1 MVACRS
7 MVPTVAGVGAFTSV
21 RLAQLPGAV
30 SPTSARR
37 VVVILGSMWQIS
49 AIAALL
55 IVAYIGYL
63 SSLLLNAPKPPAT
76 RGDEDHG
83 VGDAAAGQ
91 GPPPL
96 PQRSLG
102 MVVVGLV
109 LALIAVGVAVMAA
122 IFDHGEPRYA
132 FMWMAALPIAGA
144 LVGIAQLLVL
154 LSVPKEL
161 RSPSIEPF
169 VWLLGLGLLGVG
181 ACYGSLVL

>member
-1 MVACRS
+1 
-7 MVPTVAGVGAFTSV
+7 
-21 RLAQLPGAV
+21 
-30 SPTSARR
+30 
-37 VVVILGSMWQIS
+37 MWQIS

-63 SSLLLNAPKPPAT
+63 SSLLLHAPKPPVA
-76 RGDEDHG
+76 RGDEGQG
-83 VGDAAAGQ
+83 VGAAAAG
-91 GPPPL
+91 GEPPPL

-109 LALIAVGVAVMAA
+109 LALVAVGVALLAA
-122 IFDHGEPRYA
+122 IFDHGNDRYA
-132 FMWMAALPIAGA
+132 FLWMAALPIAGA

-169 VWLLGLGLLGVG
+169 VWLLGLGLLGIG
-181 ACYGSLVL
+181 ACYGSLIL